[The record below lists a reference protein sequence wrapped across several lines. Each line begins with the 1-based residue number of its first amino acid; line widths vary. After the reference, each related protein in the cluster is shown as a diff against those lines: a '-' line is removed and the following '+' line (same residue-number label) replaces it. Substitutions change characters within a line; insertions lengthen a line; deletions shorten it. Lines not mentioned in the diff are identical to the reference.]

1 MIDELE
7 VHIASLRRYAW
18 VLCAN
23 HADADDL
30 VQETLV
36 KAIAA
41 AHTYKPGRDLRA
53 WLFSILHNTFVSQ
66 KRQYAR
72 RARASRFINTEL
84 KEAAVPAAQE
94 KHVEAEN
101 TLSMLSHL
109 TPDRQSVLVLIAV
122 EGLTYAEAAE
132 ALDIPIGTLM
142 SRLARGR
149 EELRRLVS
157 GEAVPIQ
164 DGKPCDA

>member
-7 VHIASLRRYAW
+7 LHIASLRRYAW
-18 VLCAN
+18 MLCGN

-30 VQETLV
+30 VQESLV

-41 AHTYKPGRDLRA
+41 AHTYKPGQNLRA
-53 WLFSILHNTFVSQ
+53 WLFSILHNIFVSQ

-72 RARASRFINTEL
+72 RARATRFISSRLRES
-84 KEAAVPAAQE
+84 EVPANQE

-101 TLSMLSHL
+101 TLAMLSNL
-109 TPDRQSVLVLIAV
+109 TPDQQSVLVLIAV
-122 EGLTYAEAAE
+122 EGLSYAEAAE
-132 ALDIPIGTLM
+132 SLGVPIGTLM

-157 GEAVPIQ
+157 GEKPGQLKAVR
-164 DGKPCDA
+164 

>member
-1 MIDELE
+1 MIADLE
-7 VHIASLRRYAW
+7 GHITSLRRYAW
-18 VLCAN
+18 VLCGN

-30 VQETLV
+30 VQEALL

-41 AHTYKPGRDLRA
+41 AHTYRTGRNLRA
-53 WLFSILHNTFVSQ
+53 WLFSILHNTFVTQ

-72 RARASRFINTEL
+72 RARASRFIDTAL
-84 KEAAVPAAQE
+84 RDAQVPANQE

-101 TLSMLSHL
+101 TLAMLSHL
-109 TPDRQSVLVLIAV
+109 TPDQQSVLVLIAV
-122 EGLTYAEAAE
+122 EGLSYSEAAE

-149 EELRRLVS
+149 EELRRLTS
-157 GEAVPIQ
+157 GERPGPLKAV
-164 DGKPCDA
+164 K

>member
-1 MIDELE
+1 MIDDLE
-7 VHIASLRRYAW
+7 VHIAGLRRYAW
-18 VLCAN
+18 MLCGN

-30 VQETLV
+30 VQESLM
-36 KAIAA
+36 KAIAS
-41 AHTYKPGRDLRA
+41 AHTFKPGRNLRA

-72 RARASRFINTEL
+72 RARAMRFIDSALREP
-84 KEAAVPAAQE
+84 EVPANQE

-101 TLSMLSHL
+101 TLSMLSNL
-109 TPDRQSVLVLIAV
+109 TPDQQSVLVLIAV
-122 EGLTYAEAAE
+122 EGLSYAEAAE
-132 ALDIPIGTLM
+132 ALDIPMGTLM

-157 GEAVPIQ
+157 GEKPGQLKAVR
-164 DGKPCDA
+164 

>member
-7 VHIASLRRYAW
+7 LHIASLRRYAW
-18 VLCAN
+18 VLCGN

-30 VQETLV
+30 VQECLV
-36 KAIAA
+36 KAIAT
-41 AHTYKPGRDLRA
+41 AHTYKRGRSLRA

-66 KRQYAR
+66 RRQFAR
-72 RARASRFINTEL
+72 RARASRFIDSAL
-84 KEAAVPAAQE
+84 KDAEVPANQE
-94 KHVEAEN
+94 KHMEAED

-109 TPDRQSVLVLIAV
+109 TPDQQSVLVLIAV
-122 EGLTYAEAAE
+122 EGLSYAEAAE

-149 EELRRLVS
+149 EALRRLVR
-157 GEAVPIQ
+157 GDKFDQIKAV
-164 DGKPCDA
+164 K

>member
-7 VHIASLRRYAW
+7 LHIASLRRYAW
-18 VLCAN
+18 ILCGN

-30 VQETLV
+30 VQEALA
-36 KAIAA
+36 KAIAT
-41 AHTYKPGRDLRA
+41 AHTYKRGRNLRA

-72 RARASRFINTEL
+72 RARASRFIDSAL
-84 KEAAVPAAQE
+84 KEREVPANQE
-94 KHVEAEN
+94 KHVEAED

-109 TPDRQSVLVLIAV
+109 TPDQQSVLVLIAV
-122 EGLTYAEAAE
+122 EGLSYAEASE

-149 EELRRLVS
+149 EALRCLVR
-157 GEAVPIQ
+157 G
-164 DGKPCDA
+164 DKPEQLKVVK